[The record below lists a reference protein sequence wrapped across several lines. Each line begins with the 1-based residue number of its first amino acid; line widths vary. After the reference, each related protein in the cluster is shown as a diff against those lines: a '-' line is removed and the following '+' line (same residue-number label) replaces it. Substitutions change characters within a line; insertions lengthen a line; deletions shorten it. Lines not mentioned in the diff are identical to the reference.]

1 LYSVILRTWSPNCWS
16 FLSIQHPKL
25 KEYHYSFS
33 FREKSHPFNAPHIC
47 DLGEELDIQKMK
59 EAAKIFEGTHN
70 FKRFTSKQSDKKVF
84 EREIISSEIVPNDK
98 AITMFTPE
106 NSFIFKVKSKG
117 FLTYQVR
124 LMMGAL
130 EEIGKG
136 KFSIDEL
143 KDALENFEGPPIKN
157 IAPSSGLN
165 LHKVS
170 L

>member
-1 LYSVILRTWSPNCWS
+1 V
-16 FLSIQHPKL
+16 
-25 KEYHYSFS
+25 
-33 FREKSHPFNAPHIC
+33 
-47 DLGEELDIQKMK
+47 
-59 EAAKIFEGTHN
+59 HN
-70 FKRFTSKQSDKKVF
+70 FKRFTSKQSKKTEF
-84 EREIISSEIVPNDK
+84 KREIISSEIVANDK
-98 AITMFTPE
+98 PTSTLTPN
-106 NSFIFKVKSKG
+106 NSYIFKVRSKG

-136 KFSIDEL
+136 QFTIKDL
-143 KDALENFEGPPIKN
+143 KEYLENPEGTPVKN